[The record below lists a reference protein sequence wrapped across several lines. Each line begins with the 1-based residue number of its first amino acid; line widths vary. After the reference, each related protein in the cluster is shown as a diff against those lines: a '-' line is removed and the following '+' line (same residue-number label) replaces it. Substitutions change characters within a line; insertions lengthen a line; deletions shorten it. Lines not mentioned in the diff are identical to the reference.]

1 MARIVFVGAGSV
13 EFTKNVL
20 SDILTFP
27 ELGESSLVLHDID
40 PERLATAEAMAS
52 WMVTELGLGAKVE
65 AHLDRRAAVDGADYV
80 INEIAV
86 GGHAATRVDF
96 EIPRRYGLRQTIADT
111 LGIGGIFRALR
122 TIPVMVGL
130 GHDLAELAPQALLLN
145 YTNPMAM
152 IPRAVYQ
159 GTPFKNVVGLC
170 HSVRDTQARLA
181 SLVGMPEEEVS
192 FVTAGA
198 NHQAFVLKFEHKGQ
212 NLYPALDEVIARDPE
227 LRRTVRVEMY
237 RRFGHFPTESSE
249 HGSEYLPWF
258 LHHDDQVEHFRIPVE
273 IYLRWSEENLD
284 TYEETRRRLAA
295 GEGVEIEPAMEL
307 ASEVIHSIE
316 TGTSRVVHGNVRNDG
331 LIANLPGD
339 ACVEVPCLVD
349 RSGMHPTRIGELPP
363 QLAALNRTFLNVG
376 ELTVRA
382 ALEGRRDHVYHAA
395 MLDPN
400 ASATLTLQQI
410 HDLVDEMIEA
420 HGELLP
426 EGVR

>member
-40 PERLATAEAMAS
+40 PERLATAEAMAN

-295 GEGVEIEPAMEL
+295 GEGVEIEP
-307 ASEVIHSIE
+307 S
-316 TGTSRVVHGNVRNDG
+316 TPSRP
-331 LIANLPGD
+331 A
-339 ACVEVPCLVD
+339 
-349 RSGMHPTRIGELPP
+349 
-363 QLAALNRTFLNVG
+363 
-376 ELTVRA
+376 
-382 ALEGRRDHVYHAA
+382 RRG
-395 MLDPN
+395 
-400 ASATLTLQQI
+400 SSTATCATT
-410 HDLVDEMIEA
+410 A
-420 HGELLP
+420 
-426 EGVR
+426 